1 MSNAKIAITTTLKA
15 LDTWLDY
22 IKSSGYT
29 VRKIIE
35 GGGDTE
41 TYYSDDAPGYGKLTP
56 LASVF
61 RDLNNRPSTW
71 IFVRLPLTEDRADLE
86 EVAQLKK
93 EVARLKSKYEERCW
107 CSVNIPSR
115 CGHKGML

>member
-1 MSNAKIAITTTLKA
+1 MNAKIPITTTLKV
-15 LDTWLDY
+15 LDSWLDY
-22 IKSSGYT
+22 IKSSGYK
-29 VRKIIE
+29 VRKQRE
-35 GGGDTE
+35 GDDTE

-61 RDLNNRPSTW
+61 RDRNNRPSTW
-71 IFVRLPLTEDRADLE
+71 IFVRLPLAEDGVELE

-107 CSVNIPSR
+107 CSVTIPAT
-115 CGHKGML
+115 CGHKQLL